1 MDKGYTID
9 LNNFLKNEGLNFLI
23 ENNLFKSFIKS
34 ILVAKMI
41 SHIELDDE
49 LKTKAFQNFMLSN
62 KIKNEQDLKKFLEI
76 SYISQSELEK
86 DVIKQAKII
95 EFAKRKYNKKA
106 NTRFL
111 ARRRD
116 LEMVVYSLIRTSN
129 QELAKEIYFKVESEE
144 EGFEELAIKYS
155 EGNEKYSRGIIGPV
169 PINQGHPSLADK
181 LRVMQKGEL
190 SEPFL
195 LDNWWCVL
203 RLEKLIKPSFNEIV
217 ESQMCKEIFDEEIN
231 SLVNSFIQKNSNK
244 NSALKK
250 MTIIK
255 KELVSIIPV
264 ELNEASLNLL
274 LDNIKIL
281 KFKVGQEI
289 VEKSTIQAKVFIIK
303 TGYAR
308 LLGEF
313 NNKLKSVHKF
323 GKGSLLGHSSIINDA
338 PMEYITAAEDLL
350 AYSVYQKIF
359 EKIYAEDN
367 NFRSYVNKTI
377 FPQEIFFILN
387 NLFKKTP
394 KTDFDFK
401 EILNDA
407 NKSFKKIPTKEIKNI
422 SKESFDRSYFY
433 SIEDVSLGN

>member
-9 LNNFLKNEGLNFLI
+9 LNSFLKNEGLKFLI

-34 ILVAKMI
+34 ILVSKMI

-49 LKTKAFQNFMLSN
+49 SKTKAFQNFMLSN
-62 KIKNEQDLKKFLEI
+62 KIKNENDLKKYLEI
-76 SYISQSELEK
+76 SFISQSELER

-129 QELAKEIYFKVESEE
+129 HELAKEIYFKVESEE

-244 NSALKK
+244 NSAL
-250 MTIIK
+250 
-255 KELVSIIPV
+255 
-264 ELNEASLNLL
+264 N
-274 LDNIKIL
+274 
-281 KFKVGQEI
+281 Q
-289 VEKSTIQAKVFIIK
+289 
-303 TGYAR
+303 
-308 LLGEF
+308 
-313 NNKLKSVHKF
+313 
-323 GKGSLLGHSSIINDA
+323 
-338 PMEYITAAEDLL
+338 
-350 AYSVYQKIF
+350 
-359 EKIYAEDN
+359 
-367 NFRSYVNKTI
+367 
-377 FPQEIFFILN
+377 
-387 NLFKKTP
+387 
-394 KTDFDFK
+394 
-401 EILNDA
+401 
-407 NKSFKKIPTKEIKNI
+407 
-422 SKESFDRSYFY
+422 
-433 SIEDVSLGN
+433 